1 MQAQAAAAGIH
12 AAGTILFVEA
22 LKHKRQGFGGDAC
35 ASVLD
40 TDLHHAAML
49 LGGKADNAACR
60 GELDGV
66 VYDVVHDLMHK
77 IRVGADH
84 QRRAA
89 KALDVDLA
97 ILDALLVREDH
108 IGHGLPQV
116 VVFCVD
122 GHLAGFQL
130 GDVQHVLHQAGQ
142 AAGLLGDDGQ
152 VTLVFLGRDGA
163 VQHAVDKALDGG
175 HGRAQLVGDVAHELA
190 AGVIDGLQA
199 GSHIIEGGGKVGQ
212 LHTAVHRGT
221 GGKVSATQAAGG
233 LADVLDGAGD
243 ALGQHPAQQA
253 AQQQDGRG
261 RDAEHGQHIPHITG
275 QCRHGAGGKQVAG
288 VTAYLNTAARGIVF
302 AAVNAAQRAG
312 FKNVVAGVHLGQH
325 VGGDGLLGKIFA
337 AGVQQNVAVF
347 VGHEQH
353 RAGGSGEQVKAVA
366 GVFPGLL
373 IIQRA
378 GQNSAIFSEC
388 LAKFRCTV

>member
-1 MQAQAAAAGIH
+1 M
-12 AAGTILFVEA
+12 
-22 LKHKRQGFGGDAC
+22 
-35 ASVLD
+35 
-40 TDLHHAAML
+40 
-49 LGGKADNAACR
+49 
-60 GELDGV
+60 
-66 VYDVVHDLMHK
+66 
-77 IRVGADH
+77 
-84 QRRAA
+84 
-89 KALDVDLA
+89 
-97 ILDALLVREDH
+97 
-108 IGHGLPQV
+108 
-116 VVFCVD
+116 
-122 GHLAGFQL
+122 
-130 GDVQHVLHQAGQ
+130 
-142 AAGLLGDDGQ
+142 
-152 VTLVFLGRDGA
+152 
-163 VQHAVDKALDGG
+163 
-175 HGRAQLVGDVAHELA
+175 GDVAHELA

-221 GGKVSATQAAGG
+221 GGKVAAAQAAGG

-366 GVFPGLL
+366 GVFLGLL

-378 GQNSAIFSEC
+378 GQNRAILGEC